1 MLLHLD
7 SEYACTLT
15 LGRQP
20 KCNAKE
26 AISSLNFL
34 CFHLNTFSHS
44 MHYPTANSF
53 HCVCSFFLFTLFNT
67 ENLSKLQEGICIAS
81 PSMQGWMSW
90 EGEVCFTCSLRTF
103 NTESHREPKKNPYK
117 GIITRPE
124 QSPEGVVGSAWVPR
138 SWFQGYPGLWTYKHL
153 LHRSLGNLAR
163 TKNN

>member
-1 MLLHLD
+1 MLLHFD
-7 SEYACTLT
+7 SGYACTLT

-103 NTESHREPKKNPYK
+103 NTESHREPKKDPYK

-124 QSPEGVVGSAWVPR
+124 QNRVPR
-138 SWFQGYPGLWTYKHL
+138 ELWAVPGCPGADFRATQGSELTNTFCTG
-153 LHRSLGNLAR
+153 A
-163 TKNN
+163 